1 MLKTSVAFLIY
12 FLRCS
17 DCIFISLCEL
27 YDFSVRPLDVL
38 HINCWLTA
46 LLFANNTGCWQLL
59 CHRILNHPNHPK
71 EPPWIQNQ
79 QHHRADWAINTQQHF
94 AEHVPCFSTLAAFFT
109 HMEKKKTK
117 NPNIKSSLSCSTDEP
132 LQAFLPPDV
141 RASGDL
147 SSQPHKA
154 QGMW

>member
-109 HMEKKKTK
+109 HMEKKKNKKPKHQILT
-117 NPNIKSSLSCSTDEP
+117 
-132 LQAFLPPDV
+132 FLLYRWAITSFSPSRRQSIRWPQ
-141 RASGDL
+141 
-147 SSQPHKA
+147 QPTP
-154 QGMW
+154 